1 MDNKE
6 ILNLLIGE
14 VSTHSLTNEHIF
26 ATKAHMFADNPL
38 KRLTFW
44 MIQNSID
51 TVNTVA
57 N

>member
-1 MDNKE
+1 MN
-6 ILNLLIGE
+6 IF
-14 VSTHSLTNEHIF
+14 F

-51 TVNTVA
+51 TVNPHNIPHVA
-57 N
+57 QLTMIVLLTET